1 MFDYIKGKIYVNN
14 GKMNKMINQE
24 ELDEYINKGWIKG
37 KLIENSKSWLEKL
50 GFASKIEIEKDETN
64 IPKHVVTMLA
74 DGIKAFIP
82 SEELVDLAEEK
93 AKLEAEKTRLEA
105 EVARSTKMLSN
116 PGFVNKA
123 PEAKVQEEKE
133 KMQKYKEMLEDTIK
147 RLEQI

>member
-1 MFDYIKGKIYVNN
+1 MKVQARAKINLALDVVERMDN
-14 GKMNKMINQE
+14 GYHSLDMIMVPISIY
-24 ELDEYINKGWIKG
+24 DE
-37 KLIENSKSWLEKL
+37 
-50 GFASKIEIEKDETN
+50 IEIEKNETN
-64 IPKHVVTMLA
+64 IPKHVVTLLA

-116 PGFVNKA
+116 PGFINKA

>member
-1 MFDYIKGKIYVNN
+1 
-14 GKMNKMINQE
+14 MNVHPSKKSELIFVIDDE
-24 ELDEYINKGWIKG
+24 EYK

-105 EVARSTKMLSN
+105 EVARRTKMLSN
-116 PGFVNKA
+116 PGFVAKA
-123 PEAKVQEEKE
+123 PAAKVEEEKV
-133 KMQKYKEMLEDTIK
+133 KQAKFNEMIKTIEERIAGLK
-147 RLEQI
+147 